1 MYLFLGIPHFPTEIL
16 CRFLPSHPSHIARNI
31 CKRLDVAAF
40 TVLLVSTVKVRFSL
54 EQANMAQMGSTGLS
68 LIFH

>member
-1 MYLFLGIPHFPTEIL
+1 MYLFLGLPHFPTEIM

-31 CKRLDVAAF
+31 CNRLDVAAF
-40 TVLLVSTVKVRFSL
+40 TVLPASTVKVRFSV
-54 EQANMAQMGSTGLS
+54 EQANMAQMDSTGIS